1 MSKEFIPY
9 ELAVKLKEL
18 GFDENCFGRFYTKP
32 KCKMF
37 SVDEKGRH
45 YQIKNTPKK
54 LYAVGEY
61 FVLNDDN
68 AIIAPTFSQAFRWF
82 REKYNILA
90 TIYSNASGYLYEW
103 HDAVGGTHRGWS
115 EYEGPNDGG
124 VWDTYEEAEL
134 ACLTKLIEIVQGGQ
148 DNE

>member
-1 MSKEFIPY
+1 MNKEFVPY

-54 LYAVGEY
+54 LYTVGEY

-82 REKYNILA
+82 REDGKVAEVFSQILPSDKFKWGYK
-90 TIYSNASGYLYEW
+90 ISG
-103 HDAVGGTHRGWS
+103 V
-115 EYEGPNDGG
+115 EGIRDGFL
-124 VWDTYEEAEL
+124 TYEEAEL
-134 ACLTKLIEIVQGGQ
+134 ACLTRLIEIVEQYK
-148 DNE
+148 N

>member
-1 MSKEFIPY
+1 MEKEFVAY

-54 LYAVGEY
+54 LYTVGEY

-82 REKYNILA
+82 REK
-90 TIYSNASGYLYEW
+90 GY
-103 HDAVGGTHRGWS
+103 RFNMI
-115 EYEGPNDGG
+115 NDVSQVDGDYFYG
-124 VWDTYEEAEL
+124 VWFNGNFIFESHYIYKTYEEAEL
-134 ACLTKLIEIVQGGQ
+134 ACLTKLIEIVEQQ
-148 DNE
+148 NQK